1 MGRILSEAVL
11 EIYNKQ
17 VIVNLR
23 LNPETVELEE
33 GFSRDMRGIGHFGTG
48 DLQLIVKSDKDYEKS
63 LPYIERAYQEN

>member
-1 MGRILSEAVL
+1 M

-48 DLQLIVKSDKDYEKS
+48 DLQLIVKSDKDKSDKDYEKS

>member
-1 MGRILSEAVL
+1 M